1 MFSATRQL
9 LLSFVFAAFA
19 TTTIVSAS
27 TLDVVVDVVQLKG
40 VNDETRWELHY
51 SIPDTSLSYKLTS
64 TGYKAVAELHLIIV
78 TSYGDSL
85 FDAWSVSAES
95 SERNPQHA
103 GYLTGIRRLSL
114 RPGQYSVNIAVYDQ
128 QDTSRYMKSS
138 FQTNVR
144 NFGRT
149 VSMSD
154 LVFTRTGDAQ
164 DTSYKRGDLII
175 LPNPR
180 HECIGDDPSLEFYFE
195 VYDVKKYGVD
205 TVLLEFRILDYVNE
219 SVTQSYVSWG
229 VDKDMVGRRFA
240 LPVPTFASGVYKL
253 VTVLRSRRDSVVLFT
268 AEDRFYVLNP
278 TRLPEGRELVSD
290 EQRFVISEWYA
301 MSPER
306 TDLQMQLA
314 AIIATP
320 LELVS
325 MEKLTDTRS
334 KQRFLYRFWG
344 TRDPDPT
351 TEINEALLDYRL
363 RFERANAQYRNAQ
376 YVEGWKT
383 DRGRILLKYGTPTQI
398 DRFVQT
404 LDTRPYETWY
414 YQSVQGGAYFHFV
427 DWQNTQNH
435 QLVHSTAM
443 GEIRNDNWYE
453 QFAKAYSPDPFN
465 PDRLKPNQR

>member
-1 MFSATRQL
+1 M
-9 LLSFVFAAFA
+9 
-19 TTTIVSAS
+19 SAS

-40 VNDETRWELHY
+40 TNDETRWELHY
-51 SIPDTSLSYKLTS
+51 SIPDTSVSYQLTP
-64 TGYKAVAELHLIIV
+64 TGYQAAAEMYLTIV
-78 TSYGDSL
+78 TAYGDSL
-85 FDAWSVSAES
+85 YDAWSIVTES
-95 SERNPQHA
+95 VERNPLHV
-103 GYLTGIRRLSL
+103 GYITGIRRLSL
-114 RPGQYSVNIAVYDQ
+114 RPGQYSVNLAVRDRH
-128 QDTSRYMKSS
+128 DTTRRMTSS
-138 FQTNVR
+138 FPSTVR
-144 NFGRT
+144 SFGRT

-154 LVFTRTGDAQ
+154 VVFTRKGDAS
-164 DTSYKRGDLII
+164 DTSFKRGDLII

-180 HECIGDDPSLEFYFE
+180 HECIGEDPSLDVYFE
-195 VYDVKKYGVD
+195 VYDVNKYGVD
-205 TVLLEFRILDYVNE
+205 TVLLEFRIHDYVNE
-219 SVTQSYVSWG
+219 NVTQSYVKWG
-229 VDKDMVGRRFA
+229 IDKDMIGRRFT
-240 LPVPTFASGVYKL
+240 LPVPTLASGVYKL
-253 VTVLRSRRDSVVLFT
+253 VTVMRSVRDSVELFT
-268 AEDRFYVLNP
+268 AEDRFYILNP
-278 TRLPEGRELVSD
+278 TRPPEGRVLVSD
-290 EQRFVISEWYA
+290 EERFIVSEWYA

-306 TDLQMQLA
+306 TELQMQLA
-314 AIIATP
+314 AVIATP
-320 LELVS
+320 LERVS

-334 KQRFLYRFWG
+334 RQRFLYRFWG
-344 TRDPDPT
+344 SRDPDPT
-351 TEINEALLDYRL
+351 TEINEALVDFRL
-363 RFERANAQYRNAQ
+363 RFERANAQYRNGQ